1 MVMIL
6 LPEWRLFESP
16 CSTVIFSKNG
26 ELLGARISQ
35 DQQWRFPPSDSVS
48 HKFERAIITF
58 EDKRFYSHLGVDPL
72 AIGRAVSQLIKHG
85 RVVSGASTLTMQTV
99 RLSRNRQNRNIT
111 DKIIETFAAL
121 WLDVVR
127 SKQEILALYAANAP
141 FGGNVVGLEAASW
154 RYFGRSSGELSWAE
168 AAMLAV
174 LPNQPSLIHIKR
186 NRELLLK
193 KRNRLLEKLH
203 KNGEINQQEYSL
215 AIEEPIPDEPL
226 PLPRLAPHL
235 LEKMVKEQNGQSITT
250 TIDAS
255 LQQRV
260 TEIMLGYTEP
270 YRANQISNMACLV
283 ADIHTGNVLAYC
295 GNIFTPESPVKGM
308 EVDVITA
315 PRSSGSILKPLLYAA
330 MLDDGQIL
338 PQTLISDIPMISKG
352 FAPKNYNRTFEGA
365 VAANQVI
372 IRSLNVPSVK
382 MLQSYG
388 VNQFRLLLQ
397 QCGLTTIT
405 RSADDYGLSLILG
418 GAEVTLWDITQL
430 YMSIGRKLQYLPPR
444 GLSLCSD
451 SVAGTEP
458 KLSNAALWIMANELC
473 KVNRPEEEQGWQWF
487 DNHRNISWKTGTSYG
502 NRDGWSIGF
511 TSGHVVAVW
520 VGNADGEGR
529 PGLTGVG
536 YAAPIMFRVFNL
548 LPYAAS
554 FEQPEIELQ
563 EVEVC
568 NKSGHIATDRCA
580 DTHTEKVPEAGVESS
595 TCPYCREVMLDAQRR
610 YRVDSRC
617 YPVGEMVREK
627 RFVLPPVEEWYYRR
641 KHLDYKVLEPL
652 HPDIERLTTQHSLE
666 ILFPQSGS
674 EVIPTRGLDGN
685 QQGIVF
691 EAVHTQPNQILFW
704 HIDGSFMGTTQ
715 YAHRISCNNI
725 STGRHKLTVV
735 DQLGNSKSVRF
746 TLRM

>member
-1 MVMIL
+1 
-6 LPEWRLFESP
+6 
-16 CSTVIFSKNG
+16 
-26 ELLGARISQ
+26 
-35 DQQWRFPPSDSVS
+35 
-48 HKFERAIITF
+48 
-58 EDKRFYSHLGVDPL
+58 
-72 AIGRAVSQLIKHG
+72 
-85 RVVSGASTLTMQTV
+85 
-99 RLSRNRQNRNIT
+99 
-111 DKIIETFAAL
+111 
-121 WLDVVR
+121 
-127 SKQEILALYAANAP
+127 
-141 FGGNVVGLEAASW
+141 
-154 RYFGRSSGELSWAE
+154 
-168 AAMLAV
+168 
-174 LPNQPSLIHIKR
+174 
-186 NRELLLK
+186 
-193 KRNRLLEKLH
+193 
-203 KNGEINQQEYSL
+203 
-215 AIEEPIPDEPL
+215 
-226 PLPRLAPHL
+226 
-235 LEKMVKEQNGQSITT
+235 
-250 TIDAS
+250 
-255 LQQRV
+255 
-260 TEIMLGYTEP
+260 
-270 YRANQISNMACLV
+270 
-283 ADIHTGNVLAYC
+283 
-295 GNIFTPESPVKGM
+295 
-308 EVDVITA
+308 
-315 PRSSGSILKPLLYAA
+315 
-330 MLDDGQIL
+330 
-338 PQTLISDIPMISKG
+338 
-352 FAPKNYNRTFEGA
+352 
-365 VAANQVI
+365 
-372 IRSLNVPSVK
+372 
-382 MLQSYG
+382 
-388 VNQFRLLLQ
+388 
-397 QCGLTTIT
+397 
-405 RSADDYGLSLILG
+405 
-418 GAEVTLWDITQL
+418 
-430 YMSIGRKLQYLPPR
+430 RKLQYLPPR

-511 TSGHVVAVW
+511 TSDHVVAVW

-580 DTHTEKVPEAGVESS
+580 DTHTEKIPEAGVESS

-715 YAHRISCNNI
+715 SAHRISCNNI